1 MTKREYFEKIKGIEG
16 VANDAEL
23 IAFLDKQIE
32 LVSKKR
38 TSLTPAQKANAE
50 LVEKIY
56 EYIVEV
62 NGPVTIADI
71 MAQFEGMSN
80 QKASALMKK
89 LVDANRVEK
98 SKDGK
103 KTIYTLAD

>member
-23 IAFLDKQIE
+23 VAFLDKQIE

-62 NGPVTIADI
+62 NGPVAIADI
-71 MAQFEGMSN
+71 MGQFEGMSN

-89 LVDANRVEK
+89 LVDAGRVEK
-98 SKDGK
+98 AKDGK

>member
-1 MTKREYFEKIKGIEG
+1 MTKREMFEAIKE
-16 VANDAEL
+16 VEVVKANPEMVE
-23 IAFLDKQIE
+23 FLDRQIE

-56 EYIVEV
+56 DYIVGV
-62 NGPVTIADI
+62 NGPVAIADI
-71 MAQFEGMSN
+71 MGEFEGMSN

-89 LVDANRVEK
+89 LVDTNRIEK

-103 KTIYTLAD
+103 KTIYTIAD

>member
-1 MTKREYFEKIKGIEG
+1 MTKREYFEKIKGI

-23 IAFLDKQIE
+23 VEFIDKQIE

-38 TSLTPAQKANAE
+38 TAPTAKQKENAE

-56 EYIVEV
+56 DKMVSD
-62 NGPVTIADI
+62 GQPLAIADV
-71 MAQFEGMSN
+71 MAMLECSN

-89 LVDANRVEK
+89 LVDAKRVVKDKTE
-98 SKDGK
+98 DGK
-103 KTIYTLAD
+103 KVIYKIA